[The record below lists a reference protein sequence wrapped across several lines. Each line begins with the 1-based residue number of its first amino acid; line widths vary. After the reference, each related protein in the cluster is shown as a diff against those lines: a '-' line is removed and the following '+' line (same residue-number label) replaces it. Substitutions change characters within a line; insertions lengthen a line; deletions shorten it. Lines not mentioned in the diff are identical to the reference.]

1 MNTPVAA
8 PPQTLAQKLIARAGC
23 RDVARPGEFVTCRV
37 DLAMCHDS
45 GGPRRL
51 KPMLAELGAPIWD
64 RDRVVLVIDHYVPAA
79 DEDAR
84 RIVRIAREFAREH
97 ALPHVYDSVGI
108 SHVVLP
114 QDGHIRPG
122 MLCVGGDS
130 HASTAGAFG
139 AYMLGV
145 GSTEMLGVLV
155 SGEIWVQVP
164 HTVFMRWSGRL
175 GLGVSAKDM
184 MLSMIGRFGVNM
196 GHHQA
201 VEYCGEA
208 VSALSM
214 NERMTLANM
223 SAELGAQVGLIA
235 PDDETRTWLWQAGLS
250 EVELDGWHSD
260 EDAPGVRHN
269 FDASTLAP
277 QIALPYSPALA
288 RDVADIEPTAIQVA
302 HIGGCTGAKLD
313 DLRAAARV
321 LAGYRVDKRVQ
332 LLVAPASARERDLAE
347 REGIL
352 RHLQDAGARI
362 LPTACGLCAGHGDAV
377 PEESTV
383 ISSIARNGK
392 GRLGTDSARVFLASP
407 YTVAASALRGRI
419 TDPREVLWDGDS
431 EAVH

>member
-1 MNTPVAA
+1 MSNPIAT
-8 PPQTLAQKLIARAGC
+8 PPQTLAQKLIARASGLEHP
-23 RDVARPGEFVTCRV
+23 RPGEFVTCRV

-64 RDRVVLVIDHYVPAA
+64 RNRVVLVIDHYVPAE

-84 RIVRIAREFAREH
+84 RIVRIARDWAREQ

-114 QDGHIRPG
+114 QCGHIRPG

-145 GSTEMLGVLV
+145 GSTEMVGVLV

-164 HTVFMRWSGRL
+164 QTVFMRWSGRL
-175 GLGVSAKDM
+175 ALGVSAKDM
-184 MLSMIGRFGVNM
+184 MLAMIGRFGVNV
-196 GHHQA
+196 GHDHA
-201 VEYCGEA
+201 IEYCGEA

-214 NERMTLANM
+214 NERMTLTNM

-235 PDDETRTWLWQAGLS
+235 PDDETRTWLWQAG
-250 EVELDGWHSD
+250 ERDIELDWRSD

-277 QIALPYSPALA
+277 QIALPHSPALA

-302 HIGGCTGAKLD
+302 YIGGCTGAKLD

-321 LAGYRVDKRVQ
+321 LAGYRIDPGVR
-332 LLVAPASARERDLAE
+332 LLVAPASTHERDIAE

-352 RHLQDAGARI
+352 RHLQESGASI
-362 LPTACGLCAGHGDAV
+362 LAPSCGLCAGHGDGI
-377 PEESTV
+377 PEDSTV

-392 GRLGTDSARVFLASP
+392 GRLGADSARVFLASP

-419 TDPREVLWDGDS
+419 TDPREVLWDGDV
-431 EAVH
+431 EVVH

>member
-1 MNTPVAA
+1 MNLHAQ
-8 PPQTLAQKLIARAGC
+8 PQTLAQKLVARASGHV
-23 RDVARPGEFVTCRV
+23 RPTPGEIVTCKV
-37 DLAMCHDS
+37 DLAMFHDS

-51 KPMLAELGAPIWD
+51 QPMLAELGVPIWD
-64 RDRVVLVIDHYVPAA
+64 PQRVVLVIDHYVPAL

-84 RIVRIAREFAREH
+84 RIVRIARDWAREQ
-97 ALPHVYDSVGI
+97 ALPHVYDSVGV
-108 SHVVLP
+108 SHNVLP
-114 QDGHIRPG
+114 QQGHIRPG
-122 MLCVGGDS
+122 MLCVGGDA

-145 GSTEMLGVLV
+145 GSTEMVGVLV
-155 SGEIWVQVP
+155 SGEVWVQVP
-164 HTVFMRWSGRL
+164 QTLFMRWSGRL
-175 GLGVSAKDM
+175 GLGVTAKDM
-184 MLSMIGRFGVNM
+184 MLAMIGRFGVNV
-196 GHHQA
+196 GHQHA

-214 NERMTLANM
+214 NERMTLTNM

-235 PDDETRTWLWQAGLS
+235 PDDETRTWLWQAGQRDL
-250 EVELDGWHSD
+250 ELDGWHSD

-277 QIALPYSPALA
+277 QIALPHSPALA

-321 LAGYRVDKRVQ
+321 LAGYRVDPRVR
-332 LLVAPASARERDLAE
+332 LLVAPASAHERDVAE

-352 RHLQDAGARI
+352 RRLQEAGAQV
-362 LPTACGLCAGHGDAV
+362 LPSSCGLCAGHGDGV
-377 PEESTV
+377 PDDSTV
-383 ISSIARNGK
+383 ISSIARNTR
-392 GRLGTDSARVFLASP
+392 GRLGSDSARVFLASP

-419 TDPREVLWDGDS
+419 TDPREVLWDADA
-431 EAVH
+431 EVAR